1 MNYICSFR
9 LLWCKKYSKKCAK
22 CLYCSNSFLPLH
34 SRKEPIEPGDVAQ
47 SVEQRTE
54 NPCVGGSIPSITTE
68 CKANRL
74 IILKLSSGF
83 LFGLHSGLQFLQNLK
98 FSTPKYS
105 VSLDLNNVQG
115 CQNRQLEPQ
124 LQSPFSGKFF
134 PPTLSF
140 LISIKKFYF
149 FSLCCEIKQNTP
161 KQRLDAFNTS

>member
-1 MNYICSFR
+1 LQSQTGPTE
-9 LLWCKKYSKKCAK
+9 S
-22 CLYCSNSFLPLH
+22 
-34 SRKEPIEPGDVAQ
+34 GDVAQ

-83 LFGLHSGLQFLQNLK
+83 LFGLHSGLQFLQDPTSSV
-98 FSTPKYS
+98 FKYS
-105 VSLDLNNVQG
+105 VTLDPDSVQD
-115 CQNRQLEPQ
+115 CQNRQLQ
-124 LQSPFSGKFF
+124 QSFQSPFSGKFF

-149 FSLCCEIKQNTP
+149 FALCREIKLNT
-161 KQRLDAFNTS
+161 KTSPDR